1 MVQYPSMRAELIDT
15 LRTLADAEY
24 QQQAWVKQQFP
35 AGVQFDSFD
44 LAVRLLLDDMRL
56 TSAPQSNI
64 GSVLQN
70 EAELHA
76 VQQVALAIN
85 RLLKKLG
92 SELPDAAYLADPDWK
107 NVLHTA
113 AQALS
118 LLEQSP

>member
-1 MVQYPSMRAELIDT
+1 MRAELIDT

-44 LAVRLLLDDMRL
+44 LGVRLLLDDMRL

-76 VQQVALAIN
+76 VQQVALAIDH
-85 RLLKKLG
+85 LLKKLG
-92 SELPDAAYLADPDWK
+92 AELPDAAYLADPDWA

>member
-1 MVQYPSMRAELIDT
+1 
-15 LRTLADAEY
+15 
-24 QQQAWVKQQFP
+24 
-35 AGVQFDSFD
+35 
-44 LAVRLLLDDMRL
+44 MRL

-76 VQQVALAIN
+76 VQQVALAIDH
-85 RLLKKLG
+85 LLKKLG
-92 SELPDAAYLADPDWK
+92 AELPDAAYPADPEWS